1 MSPIELT
8 MIMFLS
14 MLALMLLGLPVTF
27 CLGTV
32 GALTTLILWGPHAL
46 NVIYFALMDV
56 SSNIILTAVPLFIF
70 MGFMLHHAGIA
81 RDLFDTIYKWAG
93 GVRGALGA
101 GTVVICAFIAAMIGL
116 SGPTVLSL
124 GVLVVPAMIARGYD
138 KRLTLGT
145 VMSGGALGFLIPPS
159 MMMIMYGFLSD
170 ASVGRLF
177 AAGVVPGLMLS
188 GIYIV
193 YILIR
198 CTLRPTDGPALAPE
212 NRAPWSEKFKS
223 LRYIVFPG
231 LLAVGILSAIFFGV
245 ASPTEAAAMGAG
257 FSILCAAAHGRLTK
271 KVLVN
276 TCRETMKITGFV
288 GYITICAI
296 LFSKT
301 YTALGAN
308 SMIRHLVLDI
318 GASPWTI
325 LIIMQLSFFALGMF
339 LDDIAILF
347 LCMPI
352 YLPIIKALNFD
363 LVWFGILYVLNMQM
377 AYLTPPYGLNL
388 FYMKAVAPPGISIKD
403 IYVAVIPFLLLQ
415 LLMLAT
421 VMIFPQIAL
430 FLPNL
435 LFG

>member
-8 MIMFLS
+8 LIMFLS
-14 MLALMLLGLPVTF
+14 MLALMLIGLPVTF

-46 NVIYFALMDV
+46 NVLYFALMDV
-56 SSNIILTAVPLFIF
+56 SGNIILTAVPLFIF
-70 MGFMLHHAGIA
+70 MGFMLHYAGIA
-81 RDLFDTIYKWAG
+81 GDLFDTIYKWAG

-124 GVLVVPAMIARGYD
+124 GVLVVPAMIARGYN

-177 AAGVVPGLMLS
+177 AAGVVPGLMLA
-188 GIYIV
+188 GIYMAF
-193 YILIR
+193 ILLR
-198 CTLRPTDGPALAPE
+198 CLFRPEDGPALPLDQ
-212 NRAPWSEKFKS
+212 RPTWKEKIIS
-223 LRYIVFPG
+223 LRYMIMPG
-231 LLAVGILSAIFFGV
+231 LLVFSIMGAIFFGV

-257 FSILCAAAHGRLTK
+257 FSIICAAVHLRLSK
-271 KVLVN
+271 KVLVE
-276 TCRETMKITGFV
+276 TCRQTMRITGFV

-301 YTALGAN
+301 YTGLGAT
-308 SMIRHLVLDI
+308 SMIRQLVLDI

-325 LIIMQLSFFALGMF
+325 LIIMQLSFFVLGMF

-352 YLPIIKALNFD
+352 YLPIVKALEFD

-388 FYMKAVAPPGISIKD
+388 FYMKAVAPPDISIKD
-403 IYVAVIPFLLLQ
+403 IYLAIIPFLFLQ
-415 LLMLAT
+415 L
-421 VMIFPQIAL
+421 IAL
-430 FLPNL
+430 ILVMVFPEIALYLPRL